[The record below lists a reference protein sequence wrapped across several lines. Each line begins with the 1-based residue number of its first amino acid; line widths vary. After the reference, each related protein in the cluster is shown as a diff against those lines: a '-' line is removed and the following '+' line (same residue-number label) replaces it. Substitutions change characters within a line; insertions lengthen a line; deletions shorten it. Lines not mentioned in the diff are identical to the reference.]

1 MAVSAS
7 TTKGTFWC
15 EEEIKALIK
24 IWGEE
29 NIQSQLDGAVRNKNV
44 YMEIAKQLSTQ
55 GYDRDWEQC
64 KNKVKN
70 LKKIYRE
77 VKDNNGETGRGRK
90 TCKFYDELDS
100 ILGHRPASV
109 PTVLLDTGEESAH
122 ELETNGKTVYDY
134 FILIL
139 GGGRD

>member
-7 TTKGTFWC
+7 ITKGTFWC

-29 NIQSQLDGAVRNKNV
+29 NIQSQLDVAVRNKNV

-70 LKKIYRE
+70 LKKI
-77 VKDNNGETGRGRK
+77 
-90 TCKFYDELDS
+90 
-100 ILGHRPASV
+100 
-109 PTVLLDTGEESAH
+109 
-122 ELETNGKTVYDY
+122 
-134 FILIL
+134 
-139 GGGRD
+139 